1 MGSKLMAIP
10 YRQEMPARCVSL
22 PEEPCKKMI
31 SMSEEEDDE
40 GLLYLAETLVKLTKI
55 LGAIN

>member
-1 MGSKLMAIP
+1 MAIP